1 MEQLPRIG
9 GSRMPCELHALTV
22 YRNTCALASRAE
34 PGAGRADP
42 AVRNMGEQMFPIIRR
57 PYGCLLC
64 AGLAGLGCVRVV
76 PWQTAMTD
84 GSPSP

>member
-1 MEQLPRIG
+1 
-9 GSRMPCELHALTV
+9 MPCEL
-22 YRNTCALASRAE
+22 RALAVCNETHVPWPAE
-34 PGAGRADP
+34 PSRVPGGPTP

-76 PWQTAMTD
+76 PWQTAMT
-84 GSPSP
+84 GASPSP

>member
-22 YRNTCALASRAE
+22 YIETHVPWPAE

-64 AGLAGLGCVRVV
+64 AGLAGLGCLGVV

-84 GSPSP
+84 ASPSP